1 MKQKR
6 ESKPARIE
14 FIDTTL
20 REGLQSPLW
29 NDYGKFYITTEDK
42 LEIVEKLI
50 RYGVKFIEVFSP
62 IVGEREASDL
72 KQIIGKKET
81 VCQELNKKV
90 SLLVHVR
97 CHPED
102 VETALKYPVDGLNFY
117 IGTSSFSQ
125 KYNHGKD
132 LSQIIKMTKPLIR
145 EVRKK
150 HPRLLLRFGGED
162 AFRTPLKD
170 LFTVY
175 DSLVGLVDRFSL
187 PDTVGIASPEEVEE
201 RVLEFKK
208 RYPKV
213 GLEGHF
219 HNERGLSLINALTA
233 IEAGMDFINT
243 SVLGLGERSGITSL
257 TALVFNL
264 YLKDPGLVKDL
275 DLSSS
280 YALNVFLAKI
290 MNMHVPPTEPI
301 SLTNRTHAAGVHAQA
316 VLKSPTAYEAHFLRK
331 FGVTQRRLL
340 LGPLSGRHI
349 VGYFLT
355 EILKFVVEDE
365 KIIEEITNE
374 FKKRAV
380 EADSKKTPSKILKQ
394 LALEYRLPQR
404 LEPKT
409 HIEKLD

>member
-1 MKQKR
+1 MKQGKKF
-6 ESKPARIE
+6 KPAEIE

-62 IVGEREASDL
+62 AVGEREASDL
-72 KQIIGKKET
+72 RQIIGKKET
-81 VCQELNKKV
+81 VCKELNKKV
-90 SLLVHVR
+90 FLLVHVR
-97 CHPED
+97 CHPKD
-102 VETALKYPVDGLNFY
+102 IKAALRYPIDGLNFY

-125 KYNHGKD
+125 KFNHGKN
-132 LSQIIKMTKPLIR
+132 LKQIVKITKPLIR
-145 EVRKK
+145 EVRKR
-150 HPRLLLRFGGED
+150 HPQLLLRFGGED

-175 DSLVGLVDRFSL
+175 DSLAGLVDRFSL
-187 PDTVGIASPEEVEE
+187 PDTVGIASPEEVKE
-201 RVLEFKK
+201 RVSEFKK

-233 IEAGMDFINT
+233 IEAGMGFINT
-243 SVLGLGERSGITSL
+243 SILGLGERSGITSL

-264 YLKDPGLVKDL
+264 YLKDPKLVKDL

-290 MNMHVPPTEPI
+290 MNMHVPSAEPI
-301 SLTNRTHAAGVHAQA
+301 SLTNRTHSAGVHTQA
-316 VLKSPTAYEAHFLRK
+316 VLKNSTTYEAHFLRR
-331 FGVTQRRLL
+331 FGVTQRRVL
-340 LGPLSGRHI
+340 LGPLSGRYV

-355 EILKFVVEDE
+355 EVLKFVVEDE
-365 KIIEEITNE
+365 RIIEEITGE

-380 EADSKKTPSKILKQ
+380 EADGKKTPSKILEQ
-394 LALEYRLPQR
+394 LALEYCLPQR
-404 LEPKT
+404 LEPQT